1 MQRPE
6 WFTGWIGGGPGQ
18 GGRPGSWQLASRSP
32 HPGGGRG
39 EKGRGGTGQGHS
51 WAIGSHLIV
60 ACLPPVFLTLLS
72 LVLSLSLL

>member
-32 HPGGGRG
+32 HPEREG
-39 EKGRGGTGQGHS
+39 ERKEEGTGQGQLL
-51 WAIGSHLIV
+51 GSHSIV